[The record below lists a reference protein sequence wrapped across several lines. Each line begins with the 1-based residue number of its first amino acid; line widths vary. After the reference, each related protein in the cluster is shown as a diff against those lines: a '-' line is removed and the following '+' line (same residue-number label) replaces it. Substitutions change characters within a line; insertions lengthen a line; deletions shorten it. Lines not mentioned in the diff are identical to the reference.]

1 MHSITWMS
9 LVDLVWDR
17 EVHVDIDL
25 NEESMEGIDV
35 DDQPTPI
42 VKIRQVCEYAQLLSN
57 FPVEFSSKFLVVDV
71 MNM

>member
-1 MHSITWMS
+1 MHSTTWMS

-17 EVHVDIDL
+17 EVDLDIDL

-42 VKIRQVCEYAQLLSN
+42 VKLHQVCEYAQLLSY
-57 FPVEFSSKFLVVDV
+57 FPVEFSSEFLIVDV